1 VTLFRTLS
9 VSTFAA
15 TAVLTAGLLAAP
27 AASAA
32 PAPVY
37 TTYQDCNGAGLAAV
51 AAAGGTN
58 SGLSFYC
65 EKIYTVPG
73 GVAGCP
79 ANAPD
84 GCIGEYYVLHTRNV

>member
-1 VTLFRTLS
+1 MNLFRSLS
-9 VSTFAA
+9 VSTLAA
-15 TAVLTAGLLAAP
+15 AAALTAGLLAAP
-27 AASAA
+27 VAIAA

-37 TTYQDCNGAGLAAV
+37 TTYQDCNGAGLAQV

-79 ANAPD
+79 ATASD